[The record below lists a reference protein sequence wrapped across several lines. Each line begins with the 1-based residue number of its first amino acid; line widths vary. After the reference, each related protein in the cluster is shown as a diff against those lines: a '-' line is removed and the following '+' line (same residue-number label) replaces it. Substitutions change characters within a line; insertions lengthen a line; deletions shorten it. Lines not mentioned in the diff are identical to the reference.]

1 MRALILLALAP
12 ALLLAGCAS
21 NPADDPVQIKLNDMD
36 ARLGRVERVVSNQSL
51 VDLSRRV
58 DVLEA
63 QLREQRGAVEVLQNG
78 NESAAKTQR
87 AMYVDLDKRI
97 AALENGLRGPPLPAA
112 AGGGAEAG
120 AGSAAGAATGAGSG
134 VREAAALPASGASP
148 AASAALSGAGTAGTG
163 TAGTGLAGAG
173 TAGGDAAGMD
183 DRAAYAR
190 AFETL
195 KRGDYGDAIGGFQR
209 FMKDYPA
216 STLLDN
222 AQYWIGEAYYVT
234 RDYERAAQAFRAV
247 GERWPTSRKAPDAML
262 KLGYTQFE
270 LKHLTEARATLSR
283 VVERFPGSDA
293 AQLAQERLQKLPPEG
308 R

>member
-1 MRALILLALAP
+1 MRALILLALTP

-36 ARLGRVERVVSNQSL
+36 TRLGRVERVVSNQSL

-120 AGSAAGAATGAGSG
+120 AGSAAGAAPGAGSG
-134 VREAAALPASGASP
+134 VREAGSAAASGASP
-148 AASAALSGAGTAGTG
+148 AASAALS
-163 TAGTGLAGAG
+163 GAG